1 MMNRSGPWCAGFLF
15 LLPDGGCAVVPQVA
29 ARTIGLIAATIRV
42 FVAGYVAF
50 QRRGVRA

>member
-1 MMNRSGPWCAGFLF
+1 MMNRSGPWCAGFL
-15 LLPDGGCAVVPQVA
+15 LSDGGCAVVPQVA
-29 ARTIGLIAATIRV
+29 ARTIKLIAATIRL